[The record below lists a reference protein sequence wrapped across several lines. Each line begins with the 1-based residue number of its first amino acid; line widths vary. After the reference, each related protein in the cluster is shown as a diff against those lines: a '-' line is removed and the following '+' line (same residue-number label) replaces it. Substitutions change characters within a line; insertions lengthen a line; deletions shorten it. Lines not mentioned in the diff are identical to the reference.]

1 MLIPQYLYQ
10 GSSLNGS
17 QNPCD
22 TMKKSEKEQGMFKKR
37 LLRTCK
43 NVMAAAI
50 CISLAVGLSACGETQ
65 GERRHLNDKN
75 DTTENT
81 ERAQESFSEDAL
93 KEQQEFEQY
102 LDDYFKDV
110 VTDDTLTYNYT
121 IKDGADYGLEEPE
134 VTLGDPGMTAEEI
147 GQDKE
152 EFEGWVKKLDA
163 IDRSCLT
170 EDQKLTYDVLD
181 EYFEVS
187 AGIFDNVYLYE
198 PFSPMRGLQANIAT
212 NFTDYRFDDKGDVER
227 YIELLGQIPDY
238 FAEYLDFEQ
247 EKSEKGYFMGDAVCD
262 KVISQCK
269 DFVADKENHFMVTTF
284 NDNIDALDFLTDE
297 EKAEYKEANKQ
308 AVENSLL
315 PAFENVAAVLS
326 GLKGTGTNDGGICNY
341 DGGKEYYE
349 YLLKNFAGT
358 AKSPEEVIDM
368 LDTELQ
374 KLMVSLYQYYLGNQA
389 AYEYFAANYD
399 SMFAETDQM
408 TASEMVDKMMETA
421 SEHYPDA
428 GTINYK
434 AEALDKNLETI
445 MDDVLAYYMAPA
457 IDDPDNN
464 LIRVNG
470 LHTDGMW
477 TTLAHE
483 GYPGHMLQ
491 NAYYMSTDPEPVRTL
506 MNFLGYKEGWA
517 MYACYDFLYYYEYEE
532 PEYGDTIA
540 ALYQLNDEMS
550 YLMMGRV
557 DLGINY
563 EGWTLQDTADY
574 LTKNGM
580 DGSAAQE
587 LYTTMVGDPAVY
599 QSYSTGYYEMKEL
612 RDYAEEKM
620 GDDFDLKT
628 FNTII
633 LETGPCQFDILKEQ
647 VDKKLQGPII

>member
-1 MLIPQYLYQ
+1 
-10 GSSLNGS
+10 
-17 QNPCD
+17 
-22 TMKKSEKEQGMFKKR
+22 MFKKR

-93 KEQQEFEQY
+93 KKQQEFEQY

-121 IKDGADYGLEEPE
+121 IKDGTDYGLEEPE

-187 AGIFDNVYLYE
+187 VGIFDNVYLYE

-247 EKSEKGYFMGDAVCD
+247 EKSEKGYFMSDAVCD

-315 PAFENVAAVLS
+315 PAFENVAEVLS

-399 SMFAETDQM
+399 SIFAETDQM

-517 MYACYDFLYYYEYEE
+517 MYACYDSLYYYEYEE

>member
-1 MLIPQYLYQ
+1 ML
-10 GSSLNGS
+10 
-17 QNPCD
+17 
-22 TMKKSEKEQGMFKKR
+22 KKR

-81 ERAQESFSEDAL
+81 EKAQESFSEDAL

-147 GQDKE
+147 EQDKE

-247 EKSEKGYFMGDAVCD
+247 EKSEKGYFMSDAVCD

-315 PAFENVAAVLS
+315 PAFENVAEVLS

-399 SMFAETDQM
+399 SIFAETDQM

-517 MYACYDFLYYYEYEE
+517 MYACYDSLYYYEYEE

-612 RDYAEEKM
+612 RDYAEKKM

-628 FNTII
+628 FNTIM

>member
-1 MLIPQYLYQ
+1 ML
-10 GSSLNGS
+10 
-17 QNPCD
+17 
-22 TMKKSEKEQGMFKKR
+22 KKR

-75 DTTENT
+75 DTTEKT

-247 EKSEKGYFMGDAVCD
+247 EKSEKGYFMSDAVCD

-269 DFVADKENHFMVTTF
+269 DFVADKENHFMETTF

-315 PAFENVAAVLS
+315 PAFENVADVLS
-326 GLKGTGTNDGGICNY
+326 GLKGTETNDGGICNY

-399 SMFAETDQM
+399 SIFAETDQM

-517 MYACYDFLYYYEYEE
+517 MYACYDSLYYYEYEE

>member
-1 MLIPQYLYQ
+1 
-10 GSSLNGS
+10 
-17 QNPCD
+17 
-22 TMKKSEKEQGMFKKR
+22 MKKSEKEQGMFKKR

-247 EKSEKGYFMGDAVCD
+247 EKSEKGYFMSDAVCD

-308 AVENSLL
+308 AVVNSLL
-315 PAFENVAAVLS
+315 PAFGNVAEVLS

-399 SMFAETDQM
+399 SIFAETDQM

-517 MYACYDFLYYYEYEE
+517 MYACYDSLYYYEYEE

>member
-1 MLIPQYLYQ
+1 
-10 GSSLNGS
+10 
-17 QNPCD
+17 
-22 TMKKSEKEQGMFKKR
+22 MFKKR

-247 EKSEKGYFMGDAVCD
+247 EKSEKGYFMSDAVCD

-389 AYEYFAANYD
+389 AYEYFASNYD

-517 MYACYDFLYYYEYEE
+517 MYACYDSLYYYEYEE

-574 LTKNGM
+574 LTKNGR

>member
-1 MLIPQYLYQ
+1 ML
-10 GSSLNGS
+10 
-17 QNPCD
+17 
-22 TMKKSEKEQGMFKKR
+22 KKR

-247 EKSEKGYFMGDAVCD
+247 EKSEKGYFMSDAVCD

-308 AVENSLL
+308 AVVNSLL

-399 SMFAETDQM
+399 SIFAETDQM

-517 MYACYDFLYYYEYEE
+517 MYACYDSLYYYEYEE

-633 LETGPCQFDILKEQ
+633 LETGPCQFDILKDQ

>member
-1 MLIPQYLYQ
+1 
-10 GSSLNGS
+10 
-17 QNPCD
+17 
-22 TMKKSEKEQGMFKKR
+22 MFKKR

-147 GQDKE
+147 EQDKE

-212 NFTDYRFDDKGDVER
+212 NFTDYRFDDKEDVER
-227 YIELLGQIPDY
+227 YIELIGQIPDY
-238 FAEYLDFEQ
+238 FAEYLDFER
-247 EKSEKGYFMGDAVCD
+247 EKSEKGYFMSDAVCD
-262 KVISQCK
+262 KVISQCQ

-315 PAFENVAAVLS
+315 PAFENVAEVLS

-399 SMFAETDQM
+399 SIFAETDQM

-434 AEALDKNLETI
+434 AEVLDKNLETI

-517 MYACYDFLYYYEYEE
+517 MYACYDSLYYYEYEE

>member
-1 MLIPQYLYQ
+1 ML
-10 GSSLNGS
+10 
-17 QNPCD
+17 
-22 TMKKSEKEQGMFKKR
+22 KKR

-247 EKSEKGYFMGDAVCD
+247 EKSEKGYFMSDAVCD

-269 DFVADKENHFMVTTF
+269 DFVADKENHFMETTF

-308 AVENSLL
+308 AVKNSLL
-315 PAFENVAAVLS
+315 PAFENVADVLS

-399 SMFAETDQM
+399 SIFAETDQM

-517 MYACYDFLYYYEYEE
+517 MYACYDSLYYYEYEE

>member
-1 MLIPQYLYQ
+1 
-10 GSSLNGS
+10 
-17 QNPCD
+17 
-22 TMKKSEKEQGMFKKR
+22 MFKKR

-247 EKSEKGYFMGDAVCD
+247 EKSEKGYFMSDAVCD

-315 PAFENVAAVLS
+315 PAFENVAEVLS
-326 GLKGTGTNDGGICNY
+326 GLKGTRTNDGGICNY

-399 SMFAETDQM
+399 SIFAETDQM

-517 MYACYDFLYYYEYEE
+517 MYACYDSLYYYEYEE

>member
-1 MLIPQYLYQ
+1 ML
-10 GSSLNGS
+10 
-17 QNPCD
+17 
-22 TMKKSEKEQGMFKKR
+22 KKR

-238 FAEYLDFEQ
+238 FAEYLDFER
-247 EKSEKGYFMGDAVCD
+247 EKSEKGYFMSDAVCD

-389 AYEYFAANYD
+389 AYEYFASNYD

-517 MYACYDFLYYYEYEE
+517 MYACYDSLYYYEYEE

>member
-1 MLIPQYLYQ
+1 ML
-10 GSSLNGS
+10 
-17 QNPCD
+17 
-22 TMKKSEKEQGMFKKR
+22 KKR

-81 ERAQESFSEDAL
+81 ERVQESFSEDAL

-121 IKDGADYGLEEPE
+121 IRDGADYGLEEPE

-247 EKSEKGYFMGDAVCD
+247 EKSEKGYFMSDAVCD

-308 AVENSLL
+308 AVVNSLL

-399 SMFAETDQM
+399 SIFAETDQM

-445 MDDVLAYYMAPA
+445 MDDVLAYYMVPA

-517 MYACYDFLYYYEYEE
+517 MYACYDSLYYYEYEE

>member
-1 MLIPQYLYQ
+1 ML
-10 GSSLNGS
+10 
-17 QNPCD
+17 
-22 TMKKSEKEQGMFKKR
+22 KKR

-81 ERAQESFSEDAL
+81 ERVQESFSEDAL

-121 IKDGADYGLEEPE
+121 IRDGADYGLEEPE

-238 FAEYLDFEQ
+238 FAEYLDFDQ
-247 EKSEKGYFMGDAVCD
+247 EKSEKGYFMSDAVCD

-269 DFVADKENHFMVTTF
+269 DFVADKENHFMVITF

-308 AVENSLL
+308 AVVNSLL

-399 SMFAETDQM
+399 SIFAETDQM

-517 MYACYDFLYYYEYEE
+517 MYACYDSLYYYEYEE

>member
-1 MLIPQYLYQ
+1 ML
-10 GSSLNGS
+10 
-17 QNPCD
+17 
-22 TMKKSEKEQGMFKKR
+22 KKR

-121 IKDGADYGLEEPE
+121 IRDGADYGLEEPE

-247 EKSEKGYFMGDAVCD
+247 EKSEKGYFMSDAVCD

-308 AVENSLL
+308 AVVNSLL

-399 SMFAETDQM
+399 SIFAETDQM

-434 AEALDKNLETI
+434 AEVLDKNLETI

-491 NAYYMSTDPEPVRTL
+491 NAYYMSTDPKPVRTL

-517 MYACYDFLYYYEYEE
+517 MYACYDSLYYYEYEE

>member
-1 MLIPQYLYQ
+1 
-10 GSSLNGS
+10 
-17 QNPCD
+17 
-22 TMKKSEKEQGMFKKR
+22 MKKSEKEQGMLKKR

-81 ERAQESFSEDAL
+81 ERVQESFSEDAL

-121 IKDGADYGLEEPE
+121 IRDGADYGLEEPE

-247 EKSEKGYFMGDAVCD
+247 EKSEKGYFMSDAVCD

-308 AVENSLL
+308 AVVNSLL

-399 SMFAETDQM
+399 SIFAETDQM

-517 MYACYDFLYYYEYEE
+517 MYACYDSLYYYEYEE

>member
-1 MLIPQYLYQ
+1 ML
-10 GSSLNGS
+10 
-17 QNPCD
+17 
-22 TMKKSEKEQGMFKKR
+22 KKR

-247 EKSEKGYFMGDAVCD
+247 EKSEKGYFMSDAVCD

-308 AVENSLL
+308 AVVNSLL

-399 SMFAETDQM
+399 SIFAETDQM

-434 AEALDKNLETI
+434 AEVLDKNLETI

-517 MYACYDFLYYYEYEE
+517 MYACYDSLYYYEYEE

>member
-1 MLIPQYLYQ
+1 ML
-10 GSSLNGS
+10 
-17 QNPCD
+17 
-22 TMKKSEKEQGMFKKR
+22 KKR

-81 ERAQESFSEDAL
+81 ERAQESFSEDVL

-121 IKDGADYGLEEPE
+121 IRDGADYGLEEPE

-247 EKSEKGYFMGDAVCD
+247 EKSEKGYFMSDAVCD

-308 AVENSLL
+308 AVVNSLL

-399 SMFAETDQM
+399 SIFAETDQM

-517 MYACYDFLYYYEYEE
+517 MYACYDSLYYYEYEE

>member
-1 MLIPQYLYQ
+1 M
-10 GSSLNGS
+10 
-17 QNPCD
+17 
-22 TMKKSEKEQGMFKKR
+22 
-37 LLRTCK
+37 
-43 NVMAAAI
+43 VAAI

-121 IKDGADYGLEEPE
+121 IKDGVDYGLEEPE

-247 EKSEKGYFMGDAVCD
+247 EKSEKGYFMSDAVCD

-315 PAFENVAAVLS
+315 PAFENVAEVLS

-399 SMFAETDQM
+399 SIFAETDQM

-517 MYACYDFLYYYEYEE
+517 MYACYDSLYYYEYEE

>member
-1 MLIPQYLYQ
+1 ML
-10 GSSLNGS
+10 
-17 QNPCD
+17 
-22 TMKKSEKEQGMFKKR
+22 KKR

-121 IKDGADYGLEEPE
+121 IRDGADYGLEEPE

-247 EKSEKGYFMGDAVCD
+247 EKSEKGYFMSDAVCD

-308 AVENSLL
+308 AVVNSLL

-399 SMFAETDQM
+399 SIFAETDQM

-517 MYACYDFLYYYEYEE
+517 MYACYDSLYYYEYEE

-628 FNTII
+628 FNTNI

>member
-1 MLIPQYLYQ
+1 ML
-10 GSSLNGS
+10 
-17 QNPCD
+17 
-22 TMKKSEKEQGMFKKR
+22 KKR

-81 ERAQESFSEDAL
+81 ERVQESFSEDAL

-121 IKDGADYGLEEPE
+121 IRDGADYGLEEPE

-247 EKSEKGYFMGDAVCD
+247 EKSEKGYFMSDAVCD

-269 DFVADKENHFMVTTF
+269 DFVADKENHFMVITF

-308 AVENSLL
+308 AVVNSLL

-326 GLKGTGTNDGGICNY
+326 GLKETGTNDGGICNY

-399 SMFAETDQM
+399 SIFAETDQM

-517 MYACYDFLYYYEYEE
+517 MYACYDSLYYYEYEE

>member
-1 MLIPQYLYQ
+1 MVWE
-10 GSSLNGS
+10 S
-17 QNPCD
+17 CD
-22 TMKKSEKEQGMFKKR
+22 TMEKSEKEQGMLKKR

-247 EKSEKGYFMGDAVCD
+247 EKSEKGYFMSDAVCD

-269 DFVADKENHFMVTTF
+269 DFVADKENHFMETTF

-308 AVENSLL
+308 AVVNSLL
-315 PAFENVAAVLS
+315 PAFENVADVLS

-399 SMFAETDQM
+399 SIFAETDQM

-517 MYACYDFLYYYEYEE
+517 MYACYDSLYYYEYEE

>member
-1 MLIPQYLYQ
+1 ML
-10 GSSLNGS
+10 
-17 QNPCD
+17 
-22 TMKKSEKEQGMFKKR
+22 KKR

-247 EKSEKGYFMGDAVCD
+247 EKSEKGYFMSDAVCD

-269 DFVADKENHFMVTTF
+269 DFVADKENHFMETTF

-399 SMFAETDQM
+399 SIFAETDQM

-517 MYACYDFLYYYEYEE
+517 MYACYDSLYYYEYEE

>member
-1 MLIPQYLYQ
+1 
-10 GSSLNGS
+10 
-17 QNPCD
+17 
-22 TMKKSEKEQGMFKKR
+22 
-37 LLRTCK
+37 
-43 NVMAAAI
+43 MAAAI

-247 EKSEKGYFMGDAVCD
+247 EKSEKGYFMSDAVCD

-269 DFVADKENHFMVTTF
+269 DFVADKENHFMETTF

-315 PAFENVAAVLS
+315 PAFENVADVLS

-399 SMFAETDQM
+399 SIFAETDQM
-408 TASEMVDKMMETA
+408 TASEMVDKMMKTA

-517 MYACYDFLYYYEYEE
+517 MYACYDSLYYYEYEE

>member
-1 MLIPQYLYQ
+1 ML
-10 GSSLNGS
+10 
-17 QNPCD
+17 
-22 TMKKSEKEQGMFKKR
+22 KKR

-81 ERAQESFSEDAL
+81 ERVQESFSEDAL

-121 IKDGADYGLEEPE
+121 IRDGADYGLEEPE

-247 EKSEKGYFMGDAVCD
+247 EKSEKGYFMSDAVCD

-308 AVENSLL
+308 AVVNSLL

-399 SMFAETDQM
+399 SIFAETNQM

-517 MYACYDFLYYYEYEE
+517 MYACYDSLYYYEYEE

>member
-1 MLIPQYLYQ
+1 ML
-10 GSSLNGS
+10 
-17 QNPCD
+17 
-22 TMKKSEKEQGMFKKR
+22 KKR

-198 PFSPMRGLQANIAT
+198 PFPPMRGLQANIAT

-247 EKSEKGYFMGDAVCD
+247 EKSEKGYFMSDAVCD

-269 DFVADKENHFMVTTF
+269 DFVADKENHFMETTF

-308 AVENSLL
+308 AVVNSLL
-315 PAFENVAAVLS
+315 PAFENVADVLS

-399 SMFAETDQM
+399 SIFAETDQM

-517 MYACYDFLYYYEYEE
+517 MYACYDSLYYYEYEE

>member
-1 MLIPQYLYQ
+1 ML
-10 GSSLNGS
+10 
-17 QNPCD
+17 
-22 TMKKSEKEQGMFKKR
+22 KKR

-93 KEQQEFEQY
+93 KEQQKFEQY

-121 IKDGADYGLEEPE
+121 IRDGADYGLEEPE

-247 EKSEKGYFMGDAVCD
+247 EKSEKGYFMSDAVCD

-308 AVENSLL
+308 AVVNSLL

-399 SMFAETDQM
+399 SIFAETDQM

-434 AEALDKNLETI
+434 AEVLDKNLETI

-517 MYACYDFLYYYEYEE
+517 MYACYDSLYYYEYEE

>member
-1 MLIPQYLYQ
+1 ML
-10 GSSLNGS
+10 
-17 QNPCD
+17 
-22 TMKKSEKEQGMFKKR
+22 KKR

-81 ERAQESFSEDAL
+81 ERVQESFSEDAL

-247 EKSEKGYFMGDAVCD
+247 EKSEKGYFMSDAVCD

-269 DFVADKENHFMVTTF
+269 DFVADKENHFMETTF

-315 PAFENVAAVLS
+315 PAFENVADVLS

-399 SMFAETDQM
+399 SIFAETDQM

-517 MYACYDFLYYYEYEE
+517 MYACYDSLYYYEYEE

>member
-1 MLIPQYLYQ
+1 ML
-10 GSSLNGS
+10 
-17 QNPCD
+17 
-22 TMKKSEKEQGMFKKR
+22 KKR

-247 EKSEKGYFMGDAVCD
+247 EKSEKGYFMSDAVCD

-308 AVENSLL
+308 AVVNSLL
-315 PAFENVAAVLS
+315 PAFGNVAEVLS

-399 SMFAETDQM
+399 SIFAETDQM

-517 MYACYDFLYYYEYEE
+517 MYACYDSLYYYEYEE

>member
-1 MLIPQYLYQ
+1 
-10 GSSLNGS
+10 
-17 QNPCD
+17 
-22 TMKKSEKEQGMFKKR
+22 MFKKR

-93 KEQQEFEQY
+93 KKQQEFEQY

-152 EFEGWVKKLDA
+152 EFGGWVKKLDA

-247 EKSEKGYFMGDAVCD
+247 EKSEKGYFMSDAVCD
-262 KVISQCK
+262 KVISQCE

-308 AVENSLL
+308 AVVNSLL

-389 AYEYFAANYD
+389 AYEYFASNYD
-399 SMFAETDQM
+399 SIFAAADQM

-517 MYACYDFLYYYEYEE
+517 MYACYDSLYYYEYEE

-580 DGSAAQE
+580 DGSDAQE

>member
-1 MLIPQYLYQ
+1 
-10 GSSLNGS
+10 
-17 QNPCD
+17 
-22 TMKKSEKEQGMFKKR
+22 MFKKR

-247 EKSEKGYFMGDAVCD
+247 EKSEKGYFMSDAVCD

-315 PAFENVAAVLS
+315 RAFENVAEVLS

-399 SMFAETDQM
+399 SIFAETDQM

-517 MYACYDFLYYYEYEE
+517 MYACYDSLYYYEYEE

>member
-1 MLIPQYLYQ
+1 ML
-10 GSSLNGS
+10 
-17 QNPCD
+17 
-22 TMKKSEKEQGMFKKR
+22 KKR

-121 IKDGADYGLEEPE
+121 IRDGADYGLEEPE

-147 GQDKE
+147 EQDKE

-247 EKSEKGYFMGDAVCD
+247 EKSEKGYFMSDAVCD

-308 AVENSLL
+308 AVVNSLL

-399 SMFAETDQM
+399 SIFAETDQM

-517 MYACYDFLYYYEYEE
+517 MYACYDSLYYYEYEE

>member
-1 MLIPQYLYQ
+1 
-10 GSSLNGS
+10 
-17 QNPCD
+17 
-22 TMKKSEKEQGMFKKR
+22 MKKSEKEQGMFKKR

-93 KEQQEFEQY
+93 KKQQEFEQY

-121 IKDGADYGLEEPE
+121 IKDGTDYGLEEPE

-247 EKSEKGYFMGDAVCD
+247 EKSEKGYFMSDAVCD

-308 AVENSLL
+308 AVVNSLL
-315 PAFENVAAVLS
+315 PAFGNVAEVLS

-399 SMFAETDQM
+399 SIFAETDQM

-517 MYACYDFLYYYEYEE
+517 MYACYDSLYYYEYEE

>member
-1 MLIPQYLYQ
+1 ML
-10 GSSLNGS
+10 
-17 QNPCD
+17 
-22 TMKKSEKEQGMFKKR
+22 KKR

-121 IKDGADYGLEEPE
+121 IRDGADYGLEEPE

-247 EKSEKGYFMGDAVCD
+247 EKSEKGYFMSDAVCD

-308 AVENSLL
+308 AVVNSLL
-315 PAFENVAAVLS
+315 PAFENVAAVLF

-399 SMFAETDQM
+399 SIFAETDQM

-517 MYACYDFLYYYEYEE
+517 MYACYDSLYYYEYEE

>member
-1 MLIPQYLYQ
+1 ML
-10 GSSLNGS
+10 
-17 QNPCD
+17 
-22 TMKKSEKEQGMFKKR
+22 KKR

-121 IKDGADYGLEEPE
+121 IRDGADYGLEEPE

-212 NFTDYRFDDKGDVER
+212 NFTDYRFDDKRDVER

-247 EKSEKGYFMGDAVCD
+247 EKSEKGYFMSDAVCD

-308 AVENSLL
+308 AVVNSLL

-399 SMFAETDQM
+399 SIFAETDQM

-517 MYACYDFLYYYEYEE
+517 MYACYDSLYYYEYEE

>member
-1 MLIPQYLYQ
+1 ML
-10 GSSLNGS
+10 
-17 QNPCD
+17 
-22 TMKKSEKEQGMFKKR
+22 KKR

-121 IKDGADYGLEEPE
+121 IRDGADYGLEEPE

-247 EKSEKGYFMGDAVCD
+247 EKSEKGYFMSDAVCD

-308 AVENSLL
+308 AVVNSLL

-399 SMFAETDQM
+399 SIFAETDQM

-517 MYACYDFLYYYEYEE
+517 MYACYDSLYYYEYEE

>member
-1 MLIPQYLYQ
+1 MVWE
-10 GSSLNGS
+10 S
-17 QNPCD
+17 CD
-22 TMKKSEKEQGMFKKR
+22 TMKKSENEQGMLKKR

-81 ERAQESFSEDAL
+81 EKAQESFSEDAL

-147 GQDKE
+147 EQDKE

-247 EKSEKGYFMGDAVCD
+247 EKSEKGYFMSDAVCD
-262 KVISQCK
+262 KVISQCE

-308 AVENSLL
+308 AVVNSLL
-315 PAFENVAAVLS
+315 PAFGNVAEVLS

-399 SMFAETDQM
+399 SIFAETDQM
-408 TASEMVDKMMETA
+408 TASEMVDNMLDTA

-517 MYACYDFLYYYEYEE
+517 MYACYDSLYYYEYEE

>member
-1 MLIPQYLYQ
+1 ML
-10 GSSLNGS
+10 
-17 QNPCD
+17 
-22 TMKKSEKEQGMFKKR
+22 KKR

-247 EKSEKGYFMGDAVCD
+247 EKSEKGYFMSDAVCD

-269 DFVADKENHFMVTTF
+269 DFVADKENHFMETTF

-308 AVENSLL
+308 AVVNSLL
-315 PAFENVAAVLS
+315 PAFENVADVLS

-399 SMFAETDQM
+399 SIFAETDQM

-517 MYACYDFLYYYEYEE
+517 MYACYDSLYYYEYED

>member
-1 MLIPQYLYQ
+1 ML
-10 GSSLNGS
+10 
-17 QNPCD
+17 
-22 TMKKSEKEQGMFKKR
+22 KKR

-81 ERAQESFSEDAL
+81 ERVQESFSEDAL

-121 IKDGADYGLEEPE
+121 IRDGADYGLEEPE

-247 EKSEKGYFMGDAVCD
+247 EKSEKGYFMSDAVCD

-269 DFVADKENHFMVTTF
+269 DFVADKENHFMVITF

-308 AVENSLL
+308 AVVNSLL

-374 KLMVSLYQYYLGNQA
+374 KLMVSLYQYYLGNQV

-399 SMFAETDQM
+399 SIFAETDQM

-517 MYACYDFLYYYEYEE
+517 MYACYDSLYYYEYEE

>member
-1 MLIPQYLYQ
+1 
-10 GSSLNGS
+10 
-17 QNPCD
+17 
-22 TMKKSEKEQGMFKKR
+22 MFKKR

-93 KEQQEFEQY
+93 KKQQEFEQY

-121 IKDGADYGLEEPE
+121 IKDGTDYGLEEPE

-181 EYFEVS
+181 GYFEVS

-247 EKSEKGYFMGDAVCD
+247 EKSEKGYFMSDAVCD

-315 PAFENVAAVLS
+315 PAFENVAEVLS

-399 SMFAETDQM
+399 SIFAETDQM

-517 MYACYDFLYYYEYEE
+517 MYACYDSLYYYEYEE

>member
-1 MLIPQYLYQ
+1 MVWE
-10 GSSLNGS
+10 S
-17 QNPCD
+17 CD
-22 TMKKSEKEQGMFKKR
+22 TMKKSEKEQGMLKKR

-121 IKDGADYGLEEPE
+121 IRDGADYGLEEPE

-147 GQDKE
+147 EQDKE

-247 EKSEKGYFMGDAVCD
+247 EKSEKGYFMSDAVCD

-308 AVENSLL
+308 AVVNSLL

-399 SMFAETDQM
+399 SIFAETDQM

-517 MYACYDFLYYYEYEE
+517 MYACYDSLYYYEYEE
-532 PEYGDTIA
+532 PEYGNTIA

>member
-1 MLIPQYLYQ
+1 ML
-10 GSSLNGS
+10 
-17 QNPCD
+17 
-22 TMKKSEKEQGMFKKR
+22 KKR

-81 ERAQESFSEDAL
+81 ERVQESFSEDVL

-121 IKDGADYGLEEPE
+121 IRDGADYGLEEPE

-247 EKSEKGYFMGDAVCD
+247 EKSEKGYFMSDAVCD

-269 DFVADKENHFMVTTF
+269 DFVADKENHFMVITF

-308 AVENSLL
+308 AVVNSLL

-399 SMFAETDQM
+399 SIFAETDQM

-517 MYACYDFLYYYEYEE
+517 MYACYDSLYYYEYEE